1 MARLDGSGLSYD
13 SRLIQKV
20 IAGANGAIGWGG
32 WTRTNTVLINS
43 EVSYQLDH
51 APTGHLILAAPR
63 QKPKLRLTSYLNI
76 VPPPMVVKPKIGRV
90 K

>member
-1 MARLDGSGLSYD
+1 
-13 SRLIQKV
+13 
-20 IAGANGAIGWGG
+20 
-32 WTRTNTVLINS
+32 
-43 EVSYQLDH
+43 LDH